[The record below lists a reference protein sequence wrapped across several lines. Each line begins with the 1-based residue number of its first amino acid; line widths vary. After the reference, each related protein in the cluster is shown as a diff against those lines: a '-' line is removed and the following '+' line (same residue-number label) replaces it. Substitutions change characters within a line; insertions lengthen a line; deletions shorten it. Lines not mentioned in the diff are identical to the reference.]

1 MSLKNYESKLVAK
14 KKIIKKKNHPSLDI
28 VGSYGVELSEKKIV
42 LCVAGSVAAYKAI
55 ELARLLMRHGADV
68 TCVTSDA
75 VTKLVQPDYFKWAT
89 GNEVITKLTGEL
101 EHIKLADYNQ
111 SDLIIVYP
119 ATANTL
125 GKLANGIDDTP
136 ISTVL
141 TVGFGSKIPILMC
154 LAMHA
159 AMYDNAAVKK
169 NMEFLKNKIE
179 FLTPQMIEGK
189 AKASEPEDVL
199 EYVLRK
205 FGFSSILKNK
215 KVLMTAG
222 PTIEYIDPIRIITNQ
237 SSGKTGVL
245 LVSELI
251 SAGAKVTLVYGPGIE
266 KPPKGAKII
275 KIFTSKEM
283 FDVVKKEMS
292 KEFDI
297 VIMAA
302 AISDYTPENSSKNKI
317 KSIKNKIKISLKK
330 APKIIDQIKKYQKN
344 VFLVGFKAETNLS
357 KNELITLAKKKM
369 NESDADMIVANDI
382 GSIRYRK
389 NPESNE
395 VLVIDSHK
403 VISSGWIKK
412 EKIAKFIR
420 KEIEQRLKT

>member
-14 KKIIKKKNHPSLDI
+14 KKFIKKKNHPSLDI

-159 AMYDNAAVKK
+159 AMYDNVAVKK
-169 NMEFLKNKIE
+169 NVEFLKNKIE

-189 AKASEPEDVL
+189 AKATEPEDVL

-245 LVSELI
+245 LASELI

-344 VFLVGFKAETNLS
+344 VFLVGFKAEANLS
-357 KNELITLAKKKM
+357 KNELIALAKKKM

-403 VISSGWIKK
+403 VISSGWVKK

>member
-1 MSLKNYESKLVAK
+1 MSLKNYENKLVAK

-75 VTKLVQPDYFKWAT
+75 ATKLVQPDYFKWAT

-215 KVLMTAG
+215 KVLITAG
-222 PTIEYIDPIRIITNQ
+222 PTIEYIDPIRVITNQ
-237 SSGKTGVL
+237 SSGKTGIL
-245 LVSELI
+245 LASELI
-251 SAGAKVTLVYGPGIE
+251 SSGAKVTLVYGPGIE
-266 KPPKGAKII
+266 KTPKGAKII
-275 KIFTSKEM
+275 KISTSKEM
-283 FDVVKKEMS
+283 FNVVKKEMS

-302 AISDYTPENSSKNKI
+302 AISDYTPENPSKNKI
-317 KSIKNKIKISLKK
+317 KSTKNKIKISLKK

-357 KNELITLAKKKM
+357 KNELITLSRKKM
-369 NESDADMIVANDI
+369 NESAADMIVANDI

-403 VISSGWIKK
+403 VISSGWVKK

>member
-1 MSLKNYESKLVAK
+1 MSLKNYENKLVAK

-28 VGSYGVELSEKKIV
+28 VGSYGVELSERKIV

-154 LAMHA
+154 PAMHA

-169 NMEFLKNKIE
+169 NVEFLKNKIE

-222 PTIEYIDPIRIITNQ
+222 PTIEYIDPIRVITNQ

-245 LVSELI
+245 LASELI
-251 SAGAKVTLVYGPGIE
+251 SSGAKVTLVYGPGIE

-275 KIFTSKEM
+275 KISTSKEM

-302 AISDYTPENSSKNKI
+302 AISDYTPENPSKNKI
-317 KSIKNKIKISLKK
+317 KSTKNKIKISLKK

-357 KNELITLAKKKM
+357 KNELITLSRKKM
-369 NESDADMIVANDI
+369 NESAADMIVANDI
-382 GSIRYRK
+382 GSIRYKK
-389 NPESNE
+389 NSESNE

-403 VISSGWIKK
+403 VISSGWVKK